1 MAGDGPRTGYVDGDG
16 VRLHY
21 VDWPGEGPPLLCLHG
36 LTGNARV
43 WDALA
48 ERLSPRRRVVAV
60 DLRGR
65 GQSDKPPP
73 GHYGLT
79 AHVRD
84 MAALIPALG
93 IGPAEVVGHS
103 MGAFI
108 AALLASEHPELLARL
123 VLVDGGGIG
132 AEMTAESVRAQI
144 QSSLARLTAVYP
156 SFQAYLDYWRQAPFL
171 QPWPEVF
178 ERFLAADVEERP
190 DGSVVSRATPAAIEE
205 DMTQNVNDYQMEQV
219 LPRVQAPSLLLWAP
233 VGVMD
238 PERPLLPR
246 EVAER
251 VAALLPGGRLVTV
264 AGANHYTVLLA
275 PACLDQVEAALLSA

>member
-1 MAGDGPRTGYVDGDG
+1 MAETALRSGWVDGDG

-36 LTGNARV
+36 LTGNARI

-48 ERLSPRRRVVAV
+48 ERLSPRHRVIAV

-65 GQSDKPPP
+65 GLSDKPPQ
-73 GHYGLT
+73 GHYGLA

-84 MAALIPALG
+84 IATLIPALG
-93 IGPAEVVGHS
+93 IRPAVVVGHS

-108 AALLASEHPELLARL
+108 AALLAAGHPELVGSLGL
-123 VLVDGGGIG
+123 MDGGGSG
-132 AEMTAESVRAQI
+132 EEMTAASVKAEI
-144 QSSLARLTAVYP
+144 QSSLARLTTVFP
-156 SFQAYLDYWRQAPFL
+156 SFAACLNYWRQAPFL
-171 QPWPEVF
+171 QPWPAVF

-190 DGSVVSRATPAAIEE
+190 DGTVVSRAIPAAIEE
-205 DMTQNVNDYQMEQV
+205 DITQNVNDYHMEQV
-219 LPRVQAPSLLLWAP
+219 LPLVQAPSLVLWAP

-238 PERPLLPR
+238 PARPLLPGH
-246 EVAER
+246 VAER

-264 AGANHYTVLLA
+264 AGANHYTILLA
-275 PACLDQVEAALLSA
+275 PACLDQVEAALL